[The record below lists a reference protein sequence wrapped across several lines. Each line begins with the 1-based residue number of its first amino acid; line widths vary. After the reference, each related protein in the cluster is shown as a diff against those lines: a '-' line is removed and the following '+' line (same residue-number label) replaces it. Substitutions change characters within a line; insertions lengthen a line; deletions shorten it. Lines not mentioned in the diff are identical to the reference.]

1 MTKDKLKEEIG
12 LYKLL
17 MTITSAISSS
27 LIGWLF
33 NNSDKIVSVTLV
45 FVFGVM
51 AVFLSATVFFL
62 IQTNIKIEELDIYE

>member
-1 MTKDKLKEEIG
+1 MTKDILKEKIG

-33 NNSDKIVSVTLV
+33 NNSDNILSATLV
-45 FVFGVM
+45 FVFVVM
-51 AVFLSATVFFL
+51 AIFLIATVFFL
-62 IQTNIKIEELDIYE
+62 IQVNVKIEELEIYE

>member
-1 MTKDKLKEEIG
+1 MTKDILKEKIG

-33 NNSDKIVSVTLV
+33 NNSDSLLSATLIFV
-45 FVFGVM
+45 FVVM
-51 AVFLSATVFFL
+51 TIFLIATVFFL
-62 IQTNIKIEELDIYE
+62 VQVNIKIEELEIYE